1 MNGDSNGITT
11 RVKHCWSYFCGYNH
25 GVKKNHWVFCH
36 CRLFQHA
43 NWNTT
48 IHNLFIC
55 MFVGSMLP
63 NTPGCWHMGP
73 PMAPMAPMP
82 WTAMDAMGRPSH
94 LDVKDFPAGMKPV
107 RTERSSDEIPP
118 VVVG

>member
-1 MNGDSNGITT
+1 
-11 RVKHCWSYFCGYNH
+11 
-25 GVKKNHWVFCH
+25 
-36 CRLFQHA
+36 
-43 NWNTT
+43 
-48 IHNLFIC
+48 
-55 MFVGSMLP
+55 
-63 NTPGCWHMGP
+63 MGP